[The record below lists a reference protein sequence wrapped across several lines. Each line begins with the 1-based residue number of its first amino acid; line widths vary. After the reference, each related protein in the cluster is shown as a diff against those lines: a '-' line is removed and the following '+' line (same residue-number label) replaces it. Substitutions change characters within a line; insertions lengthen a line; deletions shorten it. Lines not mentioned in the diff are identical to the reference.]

1 MSAVVLQQALA
12 DLNTAYRNFFASVTG
27 KRKGARVAPPRYRS
41 RKDNRQAIRFTR
53 NARFALTPGGKL
65 RLPKIGDVAVRWS
78 RELPADPSSVTIIRD
93 AVGRYFASF
102 VVAITD
108 QPLPQV
114 GGEVGIDLG
123 LTTFAVLSD
132 GTMIDSPRFL
142 RRAERRLRKAQKAL
156 HRKQKGGNDRA
167 KARRRVA
174 NAHAKVADA
183 GESQPV
189 REALLSGE
197 PLVPVVAV
205 VFDMRRD

>member
-1 MSAVVLQQALA
+1 MVLQQALA